1 MTRHTHT
8 QLIAY
13 AADDNAIIFWLHGRS
28 QLLIRASPGAAANTS
43 AAIFHLTPRNCDD
56 EDYIMV
62 QKALFPGCVLFCA

>member
-1 MTRHTHT
+1 MMRHTHT

-43 AAIFHLTPRNCDD
+43 ATIFHLTPQELRRRGLYNGTKGR
-56 EDYIMV
+56 V
-62 QKALFPGCVLFCA
+62 SRL